1 MAPQLPEQKI
11 EGLPTL
17 NENFEYKGANNNN
30 LPPQNVIGAQE
41 KIDEIKNRRSRNLI
55 KKCLWQLSTN
65 LNVLVVGAKE
75 SGKSSLINS
84 MSMSLQQTW
93 TQCAKLSPG
102 RSYLVE
108 QCVLHKNSSK
118 KQPGPTRNGKVVF
131 YDTRGLEGI
140 HEQEQAALMLRYI
153 LEGRI
158 NHKCVPCVLLMNH
171 DVIKKRYHNVCD
183 LSRRINLVLFVS
195 DVTQPANNKLMDLMC
210 KAMYNSKVKN
220 VKHVP
225 ILSVAT
231 KGDQLQEASFLNL
244 NLQQY
249 DLNLAREKYFNKTKS
264 FGSSASLNEE
274 SLVQILECYQCEMDH
289 ITDLPA
295 FEINPCVKR
304 DSGFLRIWREI
315 ITKSAKFEIP
325 SELVDRRR
333 AVSESVQTR
342 NIGNSFNSCIPSFRL
357 RINSYS

>member
-1 MAPQLPEQKI
+1 M
-11 EGLPTL
+11 G
-17 NENFEYKGANNNN
+17 
-30 LPPQNVIGAQE
+30 
-41 KIDEIKNRRSRNLI
+41 
-55 KKCLWQLSTN
+55 
-65 LNVLVVGAKE
+65 
-75 SGKSSLINS
+75 
-84 MSMSLQQTW
+84 
-93 TQCAKLSPG
+93 
-102 RSYLVE
+102 
-108 QCVLHKNSSK
+108 
-118 KQPGPTRNGKVVF
+118 
-131 YDTRGLEGI
+131 
-140 HEQEQAALMLRYI
+140 
-153 LEGRI
+153 
-158 NHKCVPCVLLMNH
+158 NH

-225 ILSVAT
+225 ILSVVT

-274 SLVQILECYQCEMDH
+274 SLDH